1 MKAIRYAAWAM
12 IAVLAA
18 VVGFLLLSGDSGR
31 KALEVAK
38 IKLGGPFELV
48 RADGTAITD
57 KDISGAPHAMF
68 FGFTHCPEICPTTL
82 YEAAGWLQKLG
93 PDGNRLKIYF
103 VSVDPERDTPEVLK
117 EYVAS
122 FDPRIT
128 GITGTPDR
136 IAKVLAD
143 YRVYAKRVDLE
154 GGDYTMDHTATVY
167 LMRADGSFA
176 GTIAY
181 GENPDTAL
189 EKLKNL
195 LKDG

>member
-1 MKAIRYAAWAM
+1 MKAIRYGAWVLVAL
-12 IAVLAA
+12 LAA
-18 VVGFLLLSGDSGR
+18 VVAWLSLGGESGR
-31 KALEVAK
+31 KALDIARV
-38 IKLGGPFELV
+38 KLGGPFELV
-48 RADGTAITD
+48 RADGSTITD

-82 YEAAGWLQKLG
+82 FEAAGWLQQLG
-93 PDGNRLKIYF
+93 PDGDRLKVYF
-103 VSVDPERDTPEVLK
+103 ITVDPERDTPEVLK
-117 EYVAS
+117 EYVSS

-128 GITGTPDR
+128 GITGAPDR
-136 IAKVLAD
+136 IAKMLAD
-143 YRVYAKRVDLE
+143 YRVYAKRVDLD

-189 EKLKNL
+189 EKLRNL

>member
-1 MKAIRYAAWAM
+1 MKAIRYGAWVLVAL
-12 IAVLAA
+12 LAA
-18 VVGFLLLSGDSGR
+18 VVAWLSLGGESGR
-31 KALEVAK
+31 KALDLARVN
-38 IKLGGPFELV
+38 LGGPFELV
-48 RADGTAITD
+48 RADGSTITD

-82 YEAAGWLQKLG
+82 FEAAGWLQKLG
-93 PDGNRLKIYF
+93 PDGDRLKVYF
-103 VSVDPERDTPEVLK
+103 ITVDPERDTPDVLK
-117 EYVAS
+117 DYVSS

-128 GITGTPDR
+128 GITGAPDR
-136 IAKVLAD
+136 IAKMLAD
-143 YRVYAKRVDLE
+143 YRVYAKRVDLD

-189 EKLKNL
+189 EKLRNL

>member
-1 MKAIRYAAWAM
+1 MKAIRYGAWVLVAL
-12 IAVLAA
+12 LAA
-18 VVGFLLLSGDSGR
+18 VVAWLSLGGESGR
-31 KALEVAK
+31 KALEMARV
-38 IKLGGPFELV
+38 KLGGPFELV
-48 RADGTAITD
+48 RADGTTITD
-57 KDISGAPHAMF
+57 RDISGAPHAMF

-82 YEAAGWLQKLG
+82 FEAAGWLQKLG
-93 PDGNRLKIYF
+93 PDGDRLKVYF
-103 VSVDPERDTPEVLK
+103 ITVDPERDTPDVLK
-117 EYVAS
+117 DYVSS

-128 GITGTPDR
+128 GITGAPDR
-136 IAKVLAD
+136 IARMLAD
-143 YRVYAKRVDLE
+143 YRVYAKRVELD

-189 EKLKNL
+189 EKLRNL